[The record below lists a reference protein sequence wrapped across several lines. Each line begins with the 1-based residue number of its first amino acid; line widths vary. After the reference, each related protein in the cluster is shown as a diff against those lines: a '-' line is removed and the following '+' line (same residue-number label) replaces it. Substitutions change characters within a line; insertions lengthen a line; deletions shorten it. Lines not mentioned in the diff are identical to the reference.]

1 MITNS
6 SLLIGPTVSSKI
18 KLQLIQVMGSLLQV
32 LSRIHFQEVR
42 FLQLKI
48 MGNLDM
54 AKDTSNH
61 LLKTLGNNLAMGKG
75 TNNHKPNYNATAQL
89 ATRCNGSTKS
99 QHLTCKTVTTK

>member
-1 MITNS
+1 M
-6 SLLIGPTVSSKI
+6 SSKI
-18 KLQLIQVMGSLLQV
+18 NLQLIQVKASLLQV

-54 AKDTSNH
+54 AKVTSNH
-61 LLKTLGNNLAMGKG
+61 LLKTSGNNLDMAKV
-75 TNNHKPNYNATAQL
+75 TSNHKPNYNATAQL

-99 QHLTCKTVTTK
+99 QHRTCRTVTTK